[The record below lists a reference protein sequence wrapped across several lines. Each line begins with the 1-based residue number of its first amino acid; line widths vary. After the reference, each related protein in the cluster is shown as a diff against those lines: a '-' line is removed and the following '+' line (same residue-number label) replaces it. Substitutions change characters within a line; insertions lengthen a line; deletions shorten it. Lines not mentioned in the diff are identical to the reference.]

1 MGMQTDVK
9 AAYCAANASTTAF
22 AGRSRLKG
30 LVVAIPAAGGTVTAK
45 DGGASGD
52 ILFVFTV
59 PSGDATVVN
68 ILVPGEGVLF
78 KTDMYVTCSANM
90 PVTVF
95 YG

>member
-1 MGMQTDVK
+1 MAMQTDVK
-9 AAYCAANASTTAF
+9 AAYCAANDSTTAF

-30 LVVAIPAAGGTVTAK
+30 LVVAVPAAGGTVTAQ

-52 ILFVFTV
+52 ILFVFSV

-68 ILVPGEGVLF
+68 ILVPGEGILF
-78 KTDMYVTCSANM
+78 KTDMYVTCSAGM